1 MRKWI
6 CRATLLAT
14 LTVVAP
20 CQAWAID
27 IDLDDFV
34 SRFNSPAG
42 LNLGPISVVGEKVLV
57 DGMTYQLD
65 GSLIV
70 LDGQFTFMGIV
81 AQPDG
86 GYLIDGMTAPDVVV
100 RDAETREEN
109 LSLKD
114 LAVSGYVVVGKPGW
128 PTSITPMALSTGA
141 VFTDWLGVPLTA
153 GGVSMS
159 LEPTFTGNDVSA
171 LTAEWAAEAIVLDLT
186 TEAGVQTI
194 AGQILA
200 DMDVDIL
207 TMDFGQSFV
216 WSDDGGVALSAR
228 FAMRDLG
235 AIQFIQHFNGMTRNK
250 VRELMASLATASEQ
264 SGTIDMSFLAMAV
277 GMTIKDSAVRYDDN
291 SLLPKIIDYMALN
304 LGGRERAVAEIE
316 SYLMAVVNQR
326 GIAELSS
333 LVRPALH
340 EFLEQPS
347 SLEMRFAPETPVSLI
362 AFSVASNMNPAGLI
376 SLLGVTVAA
385 NEPPRPDTP

>member
-86 GYLIDGMTAPDVVV
+86 GYLIDGITAPDVVV

-250 VRELMASLATASEQ
+250 VRELMTSLATASEQ

-304 LGGRERAVAEIE
+304 
-316 SYLMAVVNQR
+316 
-326 GIAELSS
+326 
-333 LVRPALH
+333 
-340 EFLEQPS
+340 
-347 SLEMRFAPETPVSLI
+347 
-362 AFSVASNMNPAGLI
+362 
-376 SLLGVTVAA
+376 
-385 NEPPRPDTP
+385 

>member
-1 MRKWI
+1 MRRSI
-6 CRATLLAT
+6 CRATLLVT
-14 LTVVAP
+14 LVVAAP
-20 CQAWAID
+20 GQVWAID

-34 SRFNSPAG
+34 SRFNSPSG
-42 LNLGPISVVGEKVLV
+42 LNLGPTSVVGEKVLV
-57 DGMTYQLD
+57 DGMTYHLGD
-65 GSLIV
+65 SVIV

-86 GYLIDGMTAPDVVV
+86 GYLIDAITAPDVIV
-100 RDAETREEN
+100 RDPATHEEN

-114 LAVSGYVVVGKPGW
+114 IALSGYAVAGKPGW
-128 PTSITPMALSTGA
+128 PTSITPMAFSTGA
-141 VFTDWLGVPLTA
+141 VFTDWLGVPLTVR
-153 GGVSMS
+153 GISMS
-159 LEPTFTGNDVSA
+159 LDPTFTGDDVSA
-171 LTAEWAAEAIVLDLT
+171 LTAEWAADAIVLDLT

-194 AGQILA
+194 AGQVLA

-216 WSDDGGVALSAR
+216 WSDDGRVALSAR

-235 AIQFIQHFNGMTRNK
+235 AIQFIQHFDGMTRNK

-264 SGTIDMSFLAMAV
+264 SGAIDMAFLAMAV

-291 SLLPKIIDYMALN
+291 SLLPKTIDYMALN

-316 SYLMAVVNQR
+316 RYLMAVVDQR

-376 SLLGVTVAA
+376 SLLGLTVAA
-385 NEPPRPDTP
+385 NEPPRPDAP